1 MKWSIGLVFLFCFF
15 SCQQKKEEL
24 AGDLHESQFELHLS
38 KTDLQEVAEQN
49 LPLEVYKRMSDEA
62 KDMRVNSIFMSQF
75 VSVDKN
81 KRVYSL
87 DISEEEALE
96 LGVSNEEY
104 QRIASEIDV
113 LNRFVKDHPEAK
125 LIDFKEQFV
134 KYRDNLKKRR

>member
-1 MKWSIGLVFLFCFF
+1 M
-15 SCQQKKEEL
+15 
-24 AGDLHESQFELHLS
+24 HESQFELHLS